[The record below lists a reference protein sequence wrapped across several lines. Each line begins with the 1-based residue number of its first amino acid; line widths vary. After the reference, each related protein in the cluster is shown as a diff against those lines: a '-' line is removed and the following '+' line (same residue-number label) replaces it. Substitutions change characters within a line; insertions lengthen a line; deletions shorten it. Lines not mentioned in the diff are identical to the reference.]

1 MAIKGMYTEMK
12 NKMSEYDFKSLM
24 ESTLFTDV
32 FQDLSNVSSKTLD
45 LMAEKIRDVREGS
58 KDLSMS
64 QIRQLAQYLEKVE
77 TAKINNGSIKQAVN
91 AIKEAYKLRA
101 KGKTIGSLS
110 DDLAVSEAAL
120 DRLNTLKNDI
130 TLVLGLKDKT
140 QNVDMTDVKLTGQQ
154 QKLYKMN
161 SVTLTGLLATTDSQ
175 IDSQKKVNGEIQK
188 GIQTYK
194 DAQVAVNKL
203 SEDISNYIKIATAGI
218 DIITNSINLFGDGVD
233 EVSQVWVDF
242 IKSSIESA
250 GQLAMEMV
258 ALGIKVNEAS
268 GVIGVIATALTIVAG
283 LFSTILGAHNKKKEQ
298 EIKAL
303 KRAVEDLERA
313 YEKLEDAIEAAY
325 AIDDYEYG
333 YDQMVANLQ
342 KQIKEYNE
350 MLDAAKA
357 KKGDNTDEIREY
369 EQAIEDL
376 QDDLEELRKKR
387 ITDLGGFGSDN
398 YGDVAEEFVS
408 TWLDAFKETG
418 DGLDDLNDKWQE
430 YMENLF
436 IKQAAMKKAGT
447 LYAKAMNIIDS
458 AIDSGVSGA
467 DLEASID
474 EARTA
479 AEQANVDLNEYLKA
493 LASIFGI
500 SQEGEST
507 LSDLQQGI
515 SNITEAQAAAIEAY
529 LNSIRFY
536 VASQDAKLSDLT
548 AAIREQYTSTDNPM
562 LSVIKE
568 IRDAI
573 KEFSTPLGKAFKR
586 DGDGYKLRVI

>member
-1 MAIKGMYTEMK
+1 MMGGAI
-12 NKMSEYDFKSLM
+12 
-24 ESTLFTDV
+24 
-32 FQDLSNVSSKTLD
+32 
-45 LMAEKIRDVREGS
+45 
-58 KDLSMS
+58 
-64 QIRQLAQYLEKVE
+64 
-77 TAKINNGSIKQAVN
+77 
-91 AIKEAYKLRA
+91 
-101 KGKTIGSLS
+101 
-110 DDLAVSEAAL
+110 SEADEQWVSFAESA
-120 DRLNTLKNDI
+120 
-130 TLVLGLKDKT
+130 VL
-140 QNVDMTDVKLTGQQ
+140 
-154 QKLYKMN
+154 
-161 SVTLTGLLATTDSQ
+161 SIA
-175 IDSQKKVNGEIQK
+175 EI
-188 GIQTYK
+188 
-194 DAQVAVNKL
+194 
-203 SEDISNYIKIATAGI
+203 TAGI
-218 DIITNSINLFGDGVD
+218 VAGEIEIN
-233 EVSQVWVDF
+233 
-242 IKSSIESA
+242 K
-250 GQLAMEMV
+250 
-258 ALGIKVNEAS
+258 AS
-268 GVIGVIATALTIVAG
+268 GVIGVIATALTMVAS
-283 LFSTILGAHNKKKEQ
+283 LFKTIFGASNSKKSDQ
-298 EIKAL
+298 IKAL
-303 KRAVEDLERA
+303 KNSVEDLQRA
-313 YEKLEDAIEAAY
+313 YEKLEDAIESAY

-333 YDQMVANLQ
+333 YDQMLANLN
-342 KQIKEYNE
+342 KQIEEYTE
-350 MLDAAKA
+350 MLELAKA

-398 YGDVAEEFVS
+398 YGDIAEEFVS

-493 LASIFGI
+493 LASVFGI